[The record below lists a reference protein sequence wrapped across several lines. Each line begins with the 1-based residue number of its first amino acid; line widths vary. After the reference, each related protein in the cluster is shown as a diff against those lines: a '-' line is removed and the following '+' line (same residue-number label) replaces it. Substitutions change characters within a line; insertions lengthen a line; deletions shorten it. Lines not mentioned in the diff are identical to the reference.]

1 MEEPLRVG
9 LIGAG
14 PWARRVHAPGLADHP
29 GIRLTSVWSRRADA
43 ARDLAHAHGAQPAA
57 DLGELIGNVDA
68 VSFAVP
74 PSVQAELAGQAVAA
88 RRHVILEKPLASTV
102 DEAERLAGAI
112 ADAGVVGLVVLTR
125 RFAPETASW
134 LDEVDRVGGW
144 SGGSARWLSGA
155 LLGDTYGGSAWR
167 QAEGALADIGPHVLD
182 LLDAA
187 LGPITEV
194 LAASHRPEHDLWHVL
209 LGHADGATSTAALA
223 LRIPLGPV
231 LGPTAVEFAVYGEH
245 GMRTLPGRATPALDC
260 YTCLL
265 DDFVAMVDCGKTD
278 HACDAQRGLHLQR
291 VMDAIQRKID

>member
-1 MEEPLRVG
+1 MEEPVRVG

-14 PWARRVHAPGLADHP
+14 PWARQVHAPGLADHP
-29 GIRLTSVWSRRADA
+29 GTELTSVWSRRADA
-43 ARDLAHAHGAQPAA
+43 ARDLAHAHGARPAA
-57 DLGELIGNVDA
+57 DLGELLGTVDA

-88 RRHVILEKPLASTV
+88 GRHVILEKPLASTV
-102 DEAERLAGAI
+102 DDAARLAGAI
-112 ADAGVVGLVVLTR
+112 SDAGVVGLMVLTR
-125 RFAPETASW
+125 RFAPETANW
-134 LDEVDRVGGW
+134 LDEVNRVGGW

-167 QAEGALADIGPHVLD
+167 QADGALADIGPHALD

-194 LAASHRPEHDLWHVL
+194 LAVGHRAEHDLWHVL
-209 LGHADGATSTAALA
+209 LGHESGATSTAALA
-223 LRIPLGPV
+223 LRLPV
-231 LGPTAVEFAVYGEH
+231 QPTAVEFAVYGEP

-265 DDFVAMVDCGKTD
+265 DHFVAMVDCGKTD

-291 VMDAIQRKID
+291 VLDTIRKKAG